1 MYSRSGHHHFGEG
14 SVNSLDYLQDVPTH
28 HTDLK
33 VTVPLKDSCKPNR
46 RVSALKPLDVS
57 QLILLFDIVVYNS
70 ILIHFLDSLQ

>member
-1 MYSRSGHHHFGEG
+1 MYSKSGQHHSGEV
-14 SVNSLDYLQDVPTH
+14 SVNPLDYLQDVPTH

-57 QLILLFDIVVYNS
+57 QLGSPL
-70 ILIHFLDSLQ
+70 